1 MFTVDKLSCFVN
13 VQFYQGVELSFVNI
27 HVSFFCVFYPANV
40 FLFQPTLALGM
51 SKKLI

>member
-27 HVSFFCVFYPANV
+27 HVSFFCAVDMTKIRIYV
-40 FLFQPTLALGM
+40 STQIG
-51 SKKLI
+51 